1 MKYHFLHIPKT
12 AGSSLYKLVEENPSC
27 NIKYENHF
35 TTANELVRVFAFVR
49 NPYER
54 VVSMY
59 FYLIHEDRAV
69 VPLDAAYRYILLRYA
84 SFKEFVMNM
93 EKDGLLDII
102 VHLKPM
108 WLWVV
113 NEKGAVIPKI
123 FKIEEPDMID
133 AFLSE
138 NGLSGWTD
146 STRLNTSEHDPHE
159 TYLDEDI
166 IAEIN
171 RIYAKDFELFNYE
184 ML

>member
-1 MKYHFLHIPKT
+1 MKYHFVHIPKT
-12 AGSSLYKLVEENPSC
+12 AGSSLYKLIEENPSC

-35 TTANELVRVFAFVR
+35 TTADELVRIFAFVR

-59 FYLIHEDRAV
+59 FYLIHEDRLK
-69 VPLDAAYRYILLRYA
+69 VPLDAAYRYILLKYA
-84 SFKEFVMNM
+84 SFKEFVLNM

-102 VHLKPM
+102 IHLRPM

-113 NEKGAVIPKI
+113 NENGVVVPKI
-123 FKIEEPDMID
+123 FKMEEPEKIED
-133 AFLSE
+133 FLSQ
-138 NGLSGWTD
+138 NGISGWMD
-146 STRLNTSEHDPHE
+146 APRLNTSEHKPYG

-166 IAEIN
+166 IQEIN
-171 RIYAKDFELFNYE
+171 RIFHKDFELFDYD